1 MIKFSIIIPV
11 YNVEKYLDKCFNSVI
26 NQAFNNYEVIII
38 CDKCTDNSEKIVDK
52 YIKKYT
58 NFKKIY
64 KENTGLSVARN
75 IGVESSN
82 GEYILFL
89 DSDDYLEKDL
99 LQKLD
104 NELKNP
110 IDIIRFQA
118 QNIIDDK
125 LIKYNEKVFEIT
137 NGIEAFNF
145 IINYH
150 YIENAWLYCYNS
162 KFYKNNNFHFKENVI
177 AEDFGLIPLII
188 AKAKSVKSLSYIGYN
203 YVMRNNSLMNNN
215 NYQQKIKKMNDMF
228 EQANELK
235 KELLKIKNSEKF
247 LLFINNSLIY
257 YSTTL
262 KYKDYKNYN
271 KLLKQQNAFNYY
283 PSNTYKQKIK
293 KFLIKNSSYLYYNYI
308 VRFYG

>member
-188 AKAKSVKSLSYIGYN
+188 AKAKSVK
-203 YVMRNNSLMNNN
+203 
-215 NYQQKIKKMNDMF
+215 
-228 EQANELK
+228 
-235 KELLKIKNSEKF
+235 
-247 LLFINNSLIY
+247 
-257 YSTTL
+257 
-262 KYKDYKNYN
+262 
-271 KLLKQQNAFNYY
+271 
-283 PSNTYKQKIK
+283 
-293 KFLIKNSSYLYYNYI
+293 
-308 VRFYG
+308 